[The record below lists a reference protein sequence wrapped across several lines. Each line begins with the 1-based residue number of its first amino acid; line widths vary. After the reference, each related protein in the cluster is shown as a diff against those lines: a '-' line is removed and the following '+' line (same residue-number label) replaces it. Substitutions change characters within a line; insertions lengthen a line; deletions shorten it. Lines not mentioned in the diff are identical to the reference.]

1 MDESGLDVAACLVRV
16 RAGEDEAVRALMAHL
31 HPLVAKIVRGHLPR
45 RTDEEDLVQAV
56 YVKVFTKLDQY
67 RGEVPLEHWVS
78 RVAVNTCL
86 NEIAREKHRP
96 EWRHADLGEDEVEVL
111 QNLAA
116 DTKDLGAE
124 QAVGARELV
133 EKMLADLSPEDRL
146 VISMLHLEGRTV
158 EEIQVRTGWSRPL
171 VKVRA
176 FRARAKMKKHLSVL
190 MKENVP

>member
-1 MDESGLDVAACLVRV
+1 MACLVRV

-96 EWRHADLGEDEVEVL
+96 EWRYADLGEEEVEVL

-116 DTKDLGAE
+116 DVKDLGAE

-158 EEIQVRTGWSRPL
+158 EEIQARTGWSRPL

-176 FRARAKMKKHLSVL
+176 FRARAKMKKHLAVL
-190 MKENVP
+190 MKVNVP

>member
-1 MDESGLDVAACLVRV
+1 MDDSGLDVTSCLVRV
-16 RAGEDEAVRALMAHL
+16 RAGDDDAVRALMTYL

-56 YVKVFTKLDQY
+56 YVKVFTKLDQF

-96 EWRHADLGEDEVEVL
+96 EWRHADLSEEEVEVL

-124 QAVGARELV
+124 QSVGARELV
-133 EKMLADLSPEDRL
+133 EKMLGDLSPADRL
-146 VISMLHLEGRTV
+146 VVTMLHLEGRTV

-176 FRARAKMKKHLSVL
+176 FRARAKMKKHLTVL
-190 MKENVP
+190 MKETVP

>member
-1 MDESGLDVAACLVRV
+1 M
-16 RAGEDEAVRALMAHL
+16 RALMTHL

-56 YVKVFTKLDQY
+56 YVKVFTKLEQY

-96 EWRHADLGEDEVEVL
+96 EWRYADLGEDEVEVL

-116 DTKDLGAE
+116 DTRDMGGTGGGSPG
-124 QAVGARELV
+124 VG
-133 EKMLADLSPEDRL
+133 
-146 VISMLHLEGRTV
+146 
-158 EEIQVRTGWSRPL
+158 
-171 VKVRA
+171 
-176 FRARAKMKKHLSVL
+176 
-190 MKENVP
+190 